1 MPVFAEPVLF
11 GHPLHLLVLYF
22 VLYSFLGWVQ
32 ETLYCSIKERHFVSR
47 GFLYGPVCPIYG
59 VGVLMMVC
67 WFQPLTGN
75 LPVFYMVSTV
85 CMSAW
90 EYFVG
95 WFLETTTHVKYWDY
109 SDTRFNLKGRICL
122 WVSLTWGVLSYIVIY
137 WVHPTVSGL
146 VLLAPMKVRAPV
158 AWALLALMLADT
170 VATIR
175 DLALSAKV
183 MSKLTEAREEFQVQ
197 MALGRAELGERLEG
211 LGERLED
218 RLEGLSG
225 KLNLPA
231 PNGEALEHMKAR
243 YDQLLNEAEKRTRRL
258 RSVYGDMRGQ
268 NERYAASLAA
278 VNEAGRK
285 FLARRREERRER
297 RAEKRGRKQ

>member
-1 MPVFAEPVLF
+1 MPGLTEPMLF

-22 VLYSFLGWVQ
+22 ILYSFLGWVQ
-32 ETLYCSIKERHFVSR
+32 ETLFCSVKERHFVPR

-59 VGVLMMVC
+59 AGVLMMIC

-75 LPVFYMVSTV
+75 LVVFYVVSTV

-95 WFLETTTHVKYWDY
+95 WFLETTTHIKYWDY

-137 WVHPTVSGL
+137 WIHPLVSGL
-146 VLLAPMKVRAPV
+146 VLRFPVGVRVPA
-158 AWALLALMLADT
+158 AWALLAVMLGDT
-170 VATIR
+170 AATIR

-183 MSKLTEAREEFQVQ
+183 MAKLTEAREEFQIQ
-197 MALGRAELGERLEG
+197 MALGRAELGERLED
-211 LGERLED
+211 LGERLEN
-218 RLEGLSG
+218 RLDGLGG

-231 PNGEALEHMKAR
+231 PNGEKLEHVKAR
-243 YDQLLNEAEKRTRRL
+243 YDMLLHEAEKRTRRL
-258 RSVYGDMRGQ
+258 RSVYGDMRAQ

-278 VNEAGRK
+278 INEAGRN
-285 FLARRREERRER
+285 FLARRKEDRQAR
-297 RAEKRGRKQ
+297 RAEKERAKR